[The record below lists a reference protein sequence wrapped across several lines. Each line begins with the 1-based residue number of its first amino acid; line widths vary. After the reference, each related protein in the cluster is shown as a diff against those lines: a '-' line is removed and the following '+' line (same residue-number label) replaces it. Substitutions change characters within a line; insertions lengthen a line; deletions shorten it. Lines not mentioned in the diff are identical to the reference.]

1 MNLIPP
7 PLAVTGSTGELG
19 GKVAALLSAAGV
31 KQRLLARTP
40 RKAPPLDGATVLQA
54 AYENTSAT
62 RTALTGAETVFMV
75 SASESRERLEQHCD
89 FVDAAVEAGVR
100 HLVYVSFVGA
110 AQDAVF
116 TLARDHYATEE
127 YIRASGLQHTFL
139 RDNFYADFLPEMAG
153 ADGVIRGPAGQ
164 GRAAV
169 VARHDVART
178 AAAILREP
186 ERHVG
191 ATYELT
197 GPEALSLAEVAR
209 VLSDVGP
216 REVSYVNESVQEAYA
231 SRASYGAP
239 QWQLDAWVS
248 TYLAIAAG
256 DLENVSGDIE
266 RITGQPPMS
275 LAQLLL
281 SARAGTA

>member
-19 GKVAALLSAAGV
+19 GRVAALLSEAGV

-75 SASESRERLEQHCD
+75 SASESRDRLEQHCD
-89 FVDAAVEAGVR
+89 FVDAAAEAGVR
-100 HLVYVSFVGA
+100 HLIYVSFVGA

-127 YIRASGLQHTFL
+127 YIRASGLQYTFL
-139 RDNFYADFLPEMAG
+139 RDNFYADFLPDLVG
-153 ADGVIRGPAGQ
+153 ADGAIRGPAGD
-164 GRAAV
+164 GKAAV
-169 VARHDVART
+169 VARADVART

-186 ERHVG
+186 ERHLG

-197 GPEALSLAEVAR
+197 GPEALSLAEVAQI
-209 VLSDVGP
+209 LSNVGP
-216 REVSYVNESVQEAYA
+216 HPVTYVDETVQEAYA

-248 TYLAIAAG
+248 TYQAIAAG
-256 DLENVSGDIE
+256 ALQDVSGDIE

-275 LAQLLL
+275 LAQLLH
-281 SARAGTA
+281 SPRAGAA

>member
-19 GKVAALLSAAGV
+19 GRVAALLSAAGV

-62 RTALTGAETVFMV
+62 RTALSGAETVFMV
-75 SASESRERLEQHCD
+75 SASESRDRLDQHCD

-100 HLVYVSFVGA
+100 QLIYVSFVGA

-127 YIRASGLQHTFL
+127 YIRASGLHHTFL
-139 RDNFYADFLPEMAG
+139 RDNFYADFLPDLVG
-153 ADGVIRGPAGQ
+153 ADGAIRGPAGE

-169 VARHDVART
+169 VARDDVART
-178 AAAILREP
+178 AAAILRAP
-186 ERHVG
+186 QKHVG

-209 VLSDVGP
+209 LLSDIGP
-216 REVSYVNESVQEAYA
+216 RRVTYVNESVPEAYA

-239 QWQLDAWVS
+239 PWQLDAWVS

-256 DLENVSGDIE
+256 ALERVSGDIE
-266 RITGQPPMS
+266 RITGEPPMS
-275 LAQLLL
+275 LAQLLR
-281 SARAGTA
+281 SERAGTA

>member
-19 GKVAALLSAAGV
+19 GRVAALLSAAGV

-62 RTALTGAETVFMV
+62 RTALAGAETVFMV
-75 SASESRERLEQHCD
+75 SASESRDRLEQHCD
-89 FVDAAVEAGVR
+89 FVDAAAEAGVR
-100 HLVYVSFVGA
+100 HLIYVSFVGA

-127 YIRASGLQHTFL
+127 YIRASGLQYTFL
-139 RDNFYADFLPEMAG
+139 RDNFYADFLPDLVG
-153 ADGVIRGPAGQ
+153 ADGAIRGPAGD
-164 GRAAV
+164 GKAAV
-169 VARHDVART
+169 VARADVART

-186 ERHVG
+186 EKHLG

-197 GPEALSLAEVAR
+197 GPEALSLAEVAQI
-209 VLSDVGP
+209 LSNVGP
-216 REVSYVNESVQEAYA
+216 RQVSYVDETVQEAYA

-248 TYLAIAAG
+248 TYQAIAAG
-256 DLENVSGDIE
+256 ALQDVSGDIE

-275 LAQLLL
+275 LAQLLHHP
-281 SARAGTA
+281 RAGVA

>member
-19 GKVAALLSAAGV
+19 GRVAALLSAAGV

-54 AYENTSAT
+54 AYENTSGT
-62 RTALTGAETVFMV
+62 RTALAGAETVFMV
-75 SASESRERLEQHCD
+75 SASESRDRLEQHCD
-89 FVDAAVEAGVR
+89 FVDAAVAAGVH
-100 HLVYVSFVGA
+100 HLIYVSFVGA

-127 YIRASGLQHTFL
+127 YIRASGLQYTFL
-139 RDNFYADFLPEMAG
+139 RDNFYADFLPDLVG
-153 ADGVIRGPAGQ
+153 ADGVIRGPG
-164 GRAAV
+164 GDGKAAV
-169 VARHDVART
+169 VARADVART

-186 ERHVG
+186 GRHLG

-197 GPEALSLAEVAR
+197 GPEALSLAEVAQI
-209 VLSDVGP
+209 LSNVGP
-216 REVSYVNESVQEAYA
+216 RQVSYVDETVQEAYA

-248 TYLAIAAG
+248 TYQAIAAG
-256 DLENVSGDIE
+256 ALENVSGDIE

-275 LAQLLL
+275 LTQLLR
-281 SARAGTA
+281 S

>member
-19 GKVAALLSAAGV
+19 GRVAALLSAAGV

-54 AYENTSAT
+54 AYENTSGT
-62 RTALTGAETVFMV
+62 RTALAGAETVFMV
-75 SASESRERLEQHCD
+75 SASESRDRLEQHCD
-89 FVDAAVEAGVR
+89 FIDAAVEAGVR
-100 HLVYVSFVGA
+100 HLIYVSFVGA

-127 YIRASGLQHTFL
+127 YIRASGLQYTFL
-139 RDNFYADFLPEMAG
+139 RDNFYADFLPDLVG
-153 ADGVIRGPAGQ
+153 ADGAIRGPAGE

-169 VARHDVART
+169 VARADVART
-178 AAAILREP
+178 AVAILREP
-186 ERHVG
+186 ERHLG

-197 GPEALSLAEVAR
+197 GPEALSLAEVAQ
-209 VLSDVGP
+209 VLSNIGP
-216 REVSYVNESVQEAYA
+216 RQVSYVDETVQEAYA

-248 TYLAIAAG
+248 TYQAIAAG
-256 DLENVSGDIE
+256 ALQNVSGDIE

-275 LAQLLL
+275 LAQLLH
-281 SARAGTA
+281 SPQAGAA